1 MDELI
6 VFLLFGWMELLVKPS
21 KNSGGFICAWI
32 FVAIVGVSIYVAV
45 ASSDDTDDAPVKV
58 EQVVDKTE
66 QSFIDLCKRNDGTP
80 SRDINDP
87 EKLICL

>member
-6 VFLLFGWMELLVKPS
+6 VFLLFWWMELLVKPG
-21 KNSGGFICAWI
+21 KNTGGFIFAWI
-32 FVAIVGVSIYVAV
+32 FVAVVGVGIYIAV
-45 ASSDDTDDAPVKV
+45 ASGSEEVDEPTKV

>member
-21 KNSGGFICAWI
+21 KSAGGFIVAWI
-32 FVAIVGVSIYVAV
+32 FVAIVSVSIYVAV
-45 ASSDDTDDAPVKV
+45 AGSDEPDEVPTNV
-58 EQVVDKTE
+58 EQVTDKTE
-66 QSFIDLCKRNDGTP
+66 QAFIDLCKRNDGTP